1 MRTGAAAKMWGVE
14 RWERVIGAEERMLI
28 EGAEERMLIEGC
40 MRESQ

>member
-1 MRTGAAAKMWGVE
+1 MRTGVAAKMWGVE

-28 EGAEERMLIEGC
+28 EGC